1 MPDREAE
8 TTSGA
13 GLLARSAPATPSPR
27 DTTDHTDR
35 LAALDQARVYLN
47 SLVDVLDQH
56 PAPSLDLDEAK
67 WRLAEIVDE
76 LAVEQPSPPRVQSR
90 WIRLVPVLREVR
102 PDIPFPALTHLI
114 RTALG
119 VA

>member
-8 TTSGA
+8 TTNGA
-13 GLLARSAPATPSPR
+13 GLLDRAAPATPTPR
-27 DTTDHTDR
+27 ATDQSDR
-35 LAALDQARVYLN
+35 QAALDQIRVYLN

-56 PAPSLDLDEAK
+56 PVPSLDLDEAS

-76 LAVEQPSPPRVQSR
+76 LAVERPSPPRVQSR
-90 WIRLVPVLREVR
+90 WIRLEPVLREVR